1 MDQTSTRSRLAV
13 PATAAAP
20 LLLGSVL
27 THDDGGEPVSVRI
40 TEVEAY
46 MGDVDPGSHAFRG
59 RTARNNTMFGPAGHL
74 YVYFTYGM
82 HYCANVVCG
91 VEGQATGLLLR
102 AGEIVDGVE
111 TARERRGRPRTDL
124 DLARGPARLAQALG
138 INRALDGAD
147 VFSAPLRLE
156 LPEAPVP
163 EHLVST
169 GPRVGVSGPGGSTEY
184 PWRFWLAG
192 DPTVSKYRPAV
203 ARNRRSGSAAGKEAL
218 QP

>member
-1 MDQTSTRSRLAV
+1 MEETSARSRLAV
-13 PATAAAP
+13 PATDAAR

-46 MGDVDPGSHAFRG
+46 MGNVDPGSHAFRG

-91 VEGQATGLLLR
+91 EEGFATGLLLR
-102 AGEIVDGVE
+102 AGEIIGGRE
-111 TARERRGRPRTDL
+111 TARIRRSNPRTDL

-147 VFSAPLRLE
+147 VFAAPLRLE
-156 LPEAPVP
+156 LPEQPVAAS
-163 EHLVST
+163 LVSS
-169 GPRVGVSGPGGSTEY
+169 GPRVGVSGPGGSDEY
-184 PWRFWLAG
+184 PWRYWLTV

-203 ARNRRSGSAAGKEAL
+203 ARKPRTAAGATAG
-218 QP
+218 